1 MVSKYTYFYL
11 SIVNYCYLPIVYC
24 FIDRN
29 QYIYIYILYNNNI
42 ILHTN
47 VMTSLSL
54 ENEMQDDVSYY
65 KLYHYILY
73 NYILIVYLNILISM
87 Y

>member
-1 MVSKYTYFYL
+1 
-11 SIVNYCYLPIVYC
+11 
-24 FIDRN
+24 
-29 QYIYIYILYNNNI
+29 
-42 ILHTN
+42 
-47 VMTSLSL
+47 MTLLSL

-73 NYILIVYLNILISM
+73 NYILISM